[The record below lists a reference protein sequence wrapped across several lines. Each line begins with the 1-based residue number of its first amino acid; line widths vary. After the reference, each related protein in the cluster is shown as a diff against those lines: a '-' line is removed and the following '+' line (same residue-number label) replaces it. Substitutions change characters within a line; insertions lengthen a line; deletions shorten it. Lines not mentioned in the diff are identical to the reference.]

1 MDKDKE
7 EVKQLK
13 NVETGTLKDY
23 DNELRVEKTL
33 LTISPQELNKRLVV
47 CETKILKQ
55 EKDLLQVL
63 DFIAE
68 ICKLNKLKKI

>member
-1 MDKDKE
+1 MDKDKV

-47 CETKILKQ
+47 CETKILKR